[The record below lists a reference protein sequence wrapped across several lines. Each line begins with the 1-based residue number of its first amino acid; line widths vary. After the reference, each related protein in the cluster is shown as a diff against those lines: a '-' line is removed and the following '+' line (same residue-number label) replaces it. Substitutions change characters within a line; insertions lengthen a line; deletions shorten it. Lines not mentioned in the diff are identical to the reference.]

1 MSKMRLVLLLVVGA
15 AGLRSMPPLQCLHAG
30 LTSRRQPFGLRLQLV
45 GDEVREPSVG
55 ISKEEGPADLKP
67 VSSPTE
73 MSPTVAFLLLNGV
86 AVIWG
91 SQHPIIKGT
100 LETFPT
106 SSLNFWRFLLSSL
119 LFSPALLGVIKKP
132 AGEEK
137 ERLIRGGAELGL
149 YTFAG
154 FAFQSIGL
162 ETTTA
167 SRSAFLLYLNVKFVP
182 FLAAVLY
189 QRRIPAA
196 VWGSAALALTGTYLL
211 STDSASSAFN
221 VGDVWCIAAAL
232 ASALFILR
240 LEGVSQSSS
249 NAAEVNSVC
258 STTTALLCLLW
269 VLFDS
274 HSPADLQR
282 GLVAPLLDNPWP
294 PLYLGLVTTS
304 LCGWLQVQGQ
314 RVIPAERASIIYS
327 LDPLY
332 GAAFSSLLLHEQ
344 LGARGLVGG
353 LFILAGVALSSL
365 SSSSSS
371 SSREK
376 GSS

>member
-1 MSKMRLVLLLVVGA
+1 MVLMRFSLLLFIGA
-15 AGLRSMPPLQCLHAG
+15 AGLRNSPRQCLDAG
-30 LTSRRQPFGLRLQLV
+30 LTLPRRTCSLRLV
-45 GDEVREPSVG
+45 GEEPSVH
-55 ISKEEGPADLKP
+55 ISKEEGLAAVLKP
-67 VSSPTE
+67 ASSPTGI
-73 MSPTVAFLLLNGV
+73 SPSVAFLLLNGV

-106 SSLNFWRFLLSSL
+106 SSLNFWRFLLSTM
-119 LFSPALLGVIKKP
+119 LFFPALVGVLKKS

-189 QRRIPAA
+189 RRRIPSA
-196 VWGSAALALTGTYLL
+196 VWGSAALALTGTFLL

-221 VGDVWCIAAAL
+221 VGDVWCIAAAF

-249 NAAEVNSVC
+249 NAAEVSGVC
-258 STTTALLCLLW
+258 SATTSLLCLLW
-269 VLFDS
+269 VLLD
-274 HSPADLQR
+274 SPADLQR
-282 GLVAPLLDNPWP
+282 GLIDPLLDNPWP

-371 SSREK
+371 SSSPSSPGK
-376 GSS
+376 GSD